1 MKLTRFFLFLLFA
14 IAGFTTS
21 FGQGALSSADLKN
34 VDIDRISDADIMAY
48 YTKAAESGLSEAQL
62 FDLARTRG
70 LSDQQAAKLKDRL
83 SALNLNLKAGSG
95 VAGASGAVKSSVQ
108 TSPENAIKTF
118 DEKLGKVEMQPQG
131 YNRRIF
137 GSELF
142 AGTSTTFEPNLRI
155 ATPSNYVIGPDDELV
170 VNVYGYSE
178 KIYRQRVSS
187 EGNFYI
193 ENVGPVM
200 VSGLTVEEAEAK
212 IRAKLGAT
220 IYKAMRTGATKMQLT
235 IGNIRSMRITIIGEV
250 KKPGTYTVSS
260 LTTLFN
266 ALYLCGGPSD
276 QGSYRN
282 IELVRGSKVVRKIDL
297 YKFLTGGDRSD
308 NVLLQEQDVIR
319 VPYYDARMIF
329 DGYVKRPGIYEII
342 PGENFEKVFGYA
354 GKFADSAYRKSVTI
368 YQITDERLSI
378 KTLGADEFAAYQ
390 PRMADSVV
398 VTTAT
403 MRFANRVR
411 IRGAVFRPGDYEL
424 KPGMDLKQLIEAAGG
439 LRPDAYLEG
448 ANILRAG
455 DDLGPENVSFTPTGV
470 IKGVEH
476 INLKR
481 EDEVIVSSIFE
492 IRGKYT
498 VNVEGEVTRPGTFD
512 WRKDLRVRDL
522 ILLAGGIS
530 ESAKST
536 EKVIIEISRRVRN
549 ADVGGTD
556 FKQSEIIRIISTNDL
571 NDEKAQLIL
580 EPYDM
585 VVVRPQPGYQQQS
598 SIYINGPVM
607 YPGRYFLE
615 KSGER
620 ISDVLRRAGGF
631 KSAADSSSV
640 FIRRF
645 NAGNNNP
652 EERAALIARFS
663 NIPADSIM
671 SSPVL
676 MKELQKSYT
685 SLSVD
690 LLKAFAEPGGNDD
703 IILEAGDII
712 MVSQSSSLVK
722 VSGEVYF
729 PTLIPYEEK
738 TNVKYYIKRTGNYT
752 SMAKKGQT
760 FIIYPDGKAE
770 GVKRFLFFKS
780 YPEVKP
786 RSEIFV
792 PGQQNKGKQGLT
804 TGEWVAISSILATLT
819 TLFISVINTQ

>member
-1 MKLTRFFLFLLFA
+1 MKLTRFFLFFLFA
-14 IAGFTTS
+14 IAGFTVS
-21 FGQGALSSADLKN
+21 YGQGALSGADLKN
-34 VDIDRISDADIMAY
+34 VDIDKISDAEIMAY
-48 YTKAAESGLSEAQL
+48 YSKAAESGLSEAQL
-62 FDLARTRG
+62 FDLARSKG
-70 LSDQQAAKLKDRL
+70 LSEVQATKLKDRL
-83 SALNLNLKAGSG
+83 AALNLKPGSAGKG
-95 VAGASGAVKSSVQ
+95 AGDGGKGAAPGASESTA
-108 TSPENAIKTF
+108 KTF
-118 DEKLGKVEMQPQG
+118 DEKLGKVEMQPQD

-155 ATPSNYVIGPDDELV
+155 ATPSNYVIGPDDELI

-178 KIYRQRVSS
+178 KLYRQRVSS
-187 EGNFYI
+187 EGIFYI

-220 IYKAMRTGATKMQLT
+220 IYKAMRTGGTKMQLT
-235 IGNIRSMRITIIGEV
+235 VGNIRSMRITIIGEV

-276 QGSYRN
+276 QGSYRH
-282 IELVRGSKVVRKIDL
+282 IELVRGNKVVRKVDL
-297 YKFLTGGDRSD
+297 YKFLTAGDRSD

-319 VPYYDARMIF
+319 VPYYESRMIF
-329 DGYVKRPGIYEII
+329 DGHVKRPGIYEILQ
-342 PGENFEKVFGYA
+342 GESFEKLFGYA

-378 KTLGADEFAAYQ
+378 KTLVADEFATYQ

-398 VTTAT
+398 VTSAT
-403 MRFANRVR
+403 MRYANRVR
-411 IRGAVFRPGDYEL
+411 IRGSVFRPGDYEL
-424 KPGMDLKQLIEAAGG
+424 KPGMDLKQLIESAGG
-439 LRPDAYLEG
+439 LQPDAYLGG
-448 ANILRAG
+448 ANILRVG
-455 DDLGPENVSFTPTGV
+455 DDLGPENVSFSPANVVSGS
-470 IKGVEH
+470 ERFA
-476 INLKR
+476 LKR
-481 EDEVIVSSIFE
+481 EDEVIISSIFE
-492 IRGKYT
+492 IRDRFT
-498 VNVEGEVTRPGTFD
+498 VSVEGEVTRPGNFE

-522 ILLAGGIS
+522 ILLAGGIT
-530 ESAKST
+530 EAAKST
-536 EKVIIEISRRVRN
+536 EKVNIEVSRRLRN
-549 ADVGGTD
+549 ADVAGKD

-571 NDEKAQLIL
+571 NDEKAQLVL

-585 VVVRPQPGYQQQS
+585 VVVRPQPGYHRQS

-615 KSGER
+615 KSSER
-620 ISDVLRRAGGF
+620 ITDVLRRAGGF

-645 NAGNNNP
+645 DAGNTNP

-663 NIPADSIM
+663 DIPADSIVN
-671 SSPVL
+671 SPML

-685 SLSVD
+685 SLSVN
-690 LLKAFAEPGGNDD
+690 LEKAFAAPGGNDD
-703 IILEAGDII
+703 LILEAGDII

-729 PTLIPYEEK
+729 PTLIPFEEK

-752 SMAKKGQT
+752 SKAKKGQT
-760 FIIYPDGKAE
+760 FIIYPDGKAK
-770 GVKRFLFFKS
+770 GVSRFLFFKS
-780 YPEVKP
+780 YPEVTP

-792 PGQQNKGKQGLT
+792 PNKGEKLKQGISTAELI
-804 TGEWVAISSILATLT
+804 AISSILATLI
-819 TLFISVINTQ
+819 ISITK